1 MTIEFRPTSTHWN
14 YFLALESDLAKTSR
28 YVEFAQSNLNTYSIE
43 FAHILFAA
51 ASEVDVIAKLLCKR
65 LRPNSACKNIDDYR
79 KTLTEELPD
88 LYDMKANITRYN
100 LSFSPWVNWKEG
112 KNPDWW
118 RSYNDVKH
126 ERDKHFKDATL
137 HHVLNAMGALLILT
151 IVHYS
156 YELAAGQN
164 DRLSMKDTTIKL
176 NPGTS
181 LLFLDDNYYTH
192 FSEVYKDAVGKD

>member
-43 FAHILFAA
+43 FAHLLFAA

-65 LRPNSACKNIDDYR
+65 LRPNSPRKNIDHYR
-79 KTLTEELPD
+79 QILIEELPD
-88 LYDMKANITRYN
+88 ICDMKANIPRYE
-100 LSFSPWVNWKEG
+100 LSFAPWENWKKG
-112 KNPDWW
+112 TNPNWW
-118 RSYNDVKH
+118 KSYNDVKH

-137 HHVLNAMGALLILT
+137 QHVLNAMGALLILT
-151 IVHYS
+151 TIHYS

-164 DRLSMKDTTIKL
+164 GRLSMQDTTIKL

-181 LLFLDDNYYTH
+181 LLLLDDKYYTQ
-192 FSEVYKDAVGKD
+192 FLEAYRDAVGQD